1 MPDKEF
7 NNAEKLPP
15 YIFAQIGELRNEAR
29 ANGEDII
36 DFGMGNPDQATP
48 KPIVD
53 KLIETVQNPITH
65 RYSQSAGLPK
75 LRMAIRDWYARK
87 YNIELDHV
95 NEIVTCMGSKE
106 GIAHLALATLSSDDT
121 VLVQSPTYPIHSY
134 GVVIAGA
141 TLHSITLKDCLLY
154 TSDAADE

>member
-53 KLIETVQNPITH
+53 KLIETVNFIEKSVKEERGINLNT
-65 RYSQSAGLPK
+65 SACAK
-75 LRMAIRDWYARK
+75 LNK
-87 YNIELDHV
+87 
-95 NEIVTCMGSKE
+95 
-106 GIAHLALATLSSDDT
+106 
-121 VLVQSPTYPIHSY
+121 
-134 GVVIAGA
+134 
-141 TLHSITLKDCLLY
+141 
-154 TSDAADE
+154 AAFTINTIIKNL